1 MNEVWKTRAA
11 VTVTVAGAAVALY
24 LLCRYVT
31 ALFLPFLLSAA
42 LALLTRPAVVALS
55 RRTGWSTKRTSIPVT
70 LFALLLFFSFCVLFV
85 GRVAGELQRLVAA
98 LLSESENP
106 DGVVARAG
114 ATVRAWLSRLPRQ
127 GDEAWDDVG
136 GILNESARTA
146 LARVGQ
152 ALSAGALSFLRS
164 LPSFLFFL
172 LVTLISAFYVAAE
185 YETIGAFVERLLP
198 AAWRE
203 KKPALEERV
212 GRAFRRYL
220 RVYFTLFCLTFGEL
234 WLGFVI
240 LRVRY
245 GLLLAFVTAV
255 LDILPVLGVGTVLL
269 PFSAVMFLSGK
280 VPLGVGLLVLYA
292 VITVVRQVAEP
303 HLLGKS
309 FGLHPLLMLTA
320 FYAGVRLFGFA
331 GIVVGPLVAL
341 LLKSLFSRE
350 TVRENE

>member
-1 MNEVWKTRAA
+1 MSEVWKTRAA
-11 VTVTVAGAAVALY
+11 VTVTVAGAAAALY

-31 ALFLPFLLSAA
+31 VLFLPFLVSTA

-55 RRTGWSTKRTSIPVT
+55 RRTGWSTKKASIPVT
-70 LFALLLFFSFCVLFV
+70 LIALALFFTFCALFV
-85 GRVAGELQRLVAA
+85 GHVVGELQRLIAS
-98 LLSESENP
+98 LLLESENP
-106 DGVVARAG
+106 EGIITRAG
-114 ATVRAWLSRLPRQ
+114 TTLREWLARLPRRKDDTW
-127 GDEAWDDVG
+127 GDVG
-136 GILNESARTA
+136 GMVGDGVRTA
-146 LARVGQ
+146 LASVGE
-152 ALSAGALSFLRS
+152 ALSSGVLSFLRS
-164 LPSFLFFL
+164 LPSVLFFL
-172 LVTLISAFYVAAE
+172 LVTLVSAFYVAAE
-185 YETIGAFVERLLP
+185 YEEIGALVTRYLP

-320 FYAGVRLFGFA
+320 FYAGVRLFGFV
-331 GIVVGPLVAL
+331 GIVVGPLAAL
-341 LLKSLFSRE
+341 LLKSLFSLE
-350 TVRENE
+350 TV

>member
-1 MNEVWKTRAA
+1 MGEIWKTRAA
-11 VTVTVAGAAVALY
+11 ITVTVAGAAVALY

-31 ALFLPFLLSAA
+31 ALFLPFLVSAA

-55 RRTGWSTKRTSIPVT
+55 RRTGWNTKKASIPVT
-70 LFALLLFFSFCVLFV
+70 LLALALFFSFCVLFV
-85 GRVAGELQRLVAA
+85 GRVVGEMQRLIAS

-106 DGVVARAG
+106 EGVVARAG
-114 ATVRAWLSRLPRQ
+114 ATLREWLSRLPRQ
-127 GDEAWDDVG
+127 GEGTWGDIG
-136 GILNESARTA
+136 GMAGDGVRSA
-146 LARVGQ
+146 LAGIGE
-152 ALSAGALSFLRS
+152 ALSSGALSFLRS

-172 LVTLISAFYVAAE
+172 LVTLVSAFYVAAE
-185 YETIGAFVERLLP
+185 YEKIGAFITRLLP
-198 AAWRE
+198 APWRE
-203 KKPALEERV
+203 KMPALEESA

-245 GLLLAFVTAV
+245 GLLLAFITAV

-269 PFSAVMFLSGK
+269 PFAAIMFLSGK
-280 VPLGVGLLVLYA
+280 VPLGVGLLVLYV

-331 GIVVGPLVAL
+331 GILIGPLAAL

-350 TVRENE
+350 TV

>member
-11 VTVTVAGAAVALY
+11 ITVTAAGAVAALY

-31 ALFLPFLLSAA
+31 ALFLPFLVAAA

-55 RRTGWSTKRTSIPVT
+55 RRTGRSTKKASIPVT
-70 LFALLLFFSFCVLFV
+70 LAALALFFLFCVLFV
-85 GRVAGELQRLVAA
+85 GRVAGETQRLVAS
-98 LLSESENP
+98 LLSESEDPN
-106 DGVVARAG
+106 GILSRAS
-114 ATVRAWLSRLPRQ
+114 ATLRGWLSRLPRR
-127 GDEAWDDVG
+127 GEEAWGDVG
-136 GILNESARTA
+136 GIVGDSVRTA
-146 LARVGQ
+146 LSRVGE
-152 ALSAGALSFLRS
+152 ALSSGALTFLRS

-172 LVTLISAFYVAAE
+172 LVTLISAFYAAAE
-185 YETIGAFVERLLP
+185 YEKIGALIARFLP

-203 KKPALEERV
+203 KMPAFEEKV

-245 GLLLAFVTAV
+245 GLLLAFITAV

-269 PFSAVMFLSGK
+269 PFAGVMFLSGK

-292 VITVVRQVAEP
+292 VITVVRQIAEP

-309 FGLHPLLMLTA
+309 FGLHPLLMLTC
-320 FYAGVRLFGFA
+320 FYAGIRLFGFA
-331 GIVVGPLVAL
+331 GILIGPLAAL

-350 TVRENE
+350 TV